1 MPNAN
6 PCSNPT
12 IQVEKKIN
20 KRGNLTVPITILRTV
35 GLDRGSQIWVEV
47 VNETTLAISQ
57 QRPATSR
64 PHYPATVS
72 HNCSVY
78 LCTDLRAQVKFTPDD
93 TVKLWFFGPAI
104 TPQLTS

>member
-6 PCSNPT
+6 TLSNPT
-12 IQVEKKIN
+12 IQAVKKIN
-20 KRGNLTVPITILRTV
+20 QRGYLMLTIKMLRAA

-47 VNETTLAISQ
+47 VDETTLAISQ

-64 PHYPATVS
+64 PHYPATVG

-78 LCTDLRAQVKFTPDD
+78 LCTDLRAQVKSTPDN
-93 TVKLWFFGPAI
+93 TVKLRFFGPAI
-104 TPQLTS
+104 TPRSIS